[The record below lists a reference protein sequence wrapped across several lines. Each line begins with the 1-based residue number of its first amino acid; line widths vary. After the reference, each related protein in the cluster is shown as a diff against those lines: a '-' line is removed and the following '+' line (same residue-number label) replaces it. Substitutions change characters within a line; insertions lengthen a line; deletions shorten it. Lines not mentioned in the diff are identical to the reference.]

1 KHIGPKL
8 VRDGLFFVGIDVISE
23 KLIEVNVQ
31 SPGGIMRI
39 NKLNNVKL
47 QKKVIDFIES
57 VINAKQALNTRK
69 TEFRK
74 AIEDAHVI

>member
-1 KHIGPKL
+1 M
-8 VRDGLFFVGIDVISE
+8 RDGLFFVGIDVING

-47 QKKVIDFIES
+47 QRKVIDFIES
-57 VINAKQALNTRK
+57 VIQAKEALSTRK

-74 AIEDAHVI
+74 AIEDAQII

>member
-1 KHIGPKL
+1 
-8 VRDGLFFVGIDVISE
+8 VRDGLYFVGIDVINE

-47 QKKVIDFIES
+47 QRKVIDFVES
-57 VINAKQALNTRK
+57 VVNAKEALAQRK
-69 TEFRK
+69 NEFRK
-74 AIEDAHVI
+74 AIDDAHII